1 MGASYYAVSIAGQ
14 LRLSCE
20 DDPARVISL
29 TINDPDEAAATASLR
44 LDDKDGVIY
53 LPQKNDLVSITL
65 GRSKG
70 GAQETFRGKVSNVTS
85 SGGNGGRT
93 LSVLA
98 DAADLTGKAKQ
109 PLQKSWQNKSV
120 KDILT
125 DAAKEA
131 GLQPPRIDE
140 AIGKIIRVSEVADG
154 ESYLEF
160 AKRIGRE
167 VGGKS
172 SLFDDLPV
180 MTEANGGK
188 SASGRLLVP
197 VDVIWSDQS
206 PNLTGWS
213 ISPKQSRFAH
223 SAFAARYFDFEKGE
237 VVEVEAEGQKEAK
250 AKARSS
256 ASLKAT
262 KEEAEAAAK
271 SDKEGAERAAGSGT
285 ITCDGNPA
293 IFAGGLINLKG
304 ARAGVDGQY
313 RVKSCTHTLN
323 DSGYLCS
330 LQVELPKGGAGKD
343 DRKKQAAT
351 RSRSVSSREPSG
363 YGVTFGGV

>member
-1 MGASYYAVSIAGQ
+1 M
-14 LRLSCE
+14 
-20 DDPARVISL
+20 
-29 TINDPDEAAATASLR
+29 
-44 LDDKDGVIY
+44 
-53 LPQKNDLVSITL
+53 
-65 GRSKG
+65 
-70 GAQETFRGKVSNVTS
+70 
-85 SGGNGGRT
+85 
-93 LSVLA
+93 
-98 DAADLTGKAKQ
+98 
-109 PLQKSWQNKSV
+109 
-120 KDILT
+120 
-125 DAAKEA
+125 
-131 GLQPPRIDE
+131 
-140 AIGKIIRVSEVADG
+140 ADG

-180 MTEANGGK
+180 MIEANGGK
-188 SASGRLLVP
+188 SASGRSLVP
-197 VDVIWSDQS
+197 VDIIWSDQS

-213 ISPKQSRFAH
+213 ISPKQSRAAH
-223 SAFAARYFDFEKGE
+223 SFFAARYFDFEKGE
-237 VVEVEAEGQKEAK
+237 VIEVEAEGQKEAK

-262 KEEAEAAAK
+262 KEEAEDCAK

-323 DSGYLCS
+323 VSGYLCNLS
-330 LQVELPKGGAGKD
+330 IELPKGGAGKD
-343 DRKKQAAT
+343 TRKKQASP
-351 RSRSVSSREPSG
+351 RSNPSSQSSG